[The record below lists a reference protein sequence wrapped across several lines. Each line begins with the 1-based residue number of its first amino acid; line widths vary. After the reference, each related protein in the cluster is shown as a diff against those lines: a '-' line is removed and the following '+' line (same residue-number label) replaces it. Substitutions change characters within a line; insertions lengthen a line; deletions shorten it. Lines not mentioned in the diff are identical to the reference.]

1 VRTEGDLRET
11 PDRTRRR
18 AVDATGSAPPAVSGS
33 DRPPWLLRFL
43 GWLLKPWIRYQ
54 CDPPDVARRVPA
66 ARVVYVLEREGLSS
80 LLILEHV
87 CRERGLP
94 SPFAPLLPASPRLRS
109 WLAVFK
115 PPRLFR
121 RGRSFLRSRRLQLI
135 LERHAEGALSE
146 LMLVPVSVFVGRAPQ
161 RERGWFRV
169 LFAENWVLTG
179 RFRRFLAVL
188 LNGRDTYVRFGAPI
202 ALKESLGDLPPDKA
216 RLRLARALRLHFRN
230 VRSAVIGPDLSHRRT
245 LIGELLRAPAVR
257 TAIAQTAEREKVP
270 AEKVAR
276 RARRYAWEIAADYS
290 HPVVRSLYFLL
301 TAFWNR
307 IYEGVS
313 VNHFE
318 TVREIAP
325 GREMVYVPCHR
336 SHIDYLLLS
345 YVLYVRGLVPPHIA
359 AGINLNLPLLGPL
372 LRRGGAFFLRRSFK
386 ANALYSAVF
395 SEYVAALV
403 RRGVALEYFIEGG
416 RSRTGRLLAPRLGML
431 GITVRGALAA
441 PRRPVV
447 FQPVYFGYEK
457 VFEVESYIGE
467 LSGQPKRRESWWG
480 LLRALR
486 ILRRRHG
493 TVTVNFGE
501 PVPLEELLDER
512 LPGWRDQARDDAAR
526 PGGWGSLLEG
536 LGRRILE
543 NINRAADVNPMAL
556 LALALLSAPKAALP
570 ESDLAAHLELLRDFL
585 RTVPFS
591 DRVTVCEQE
600 ARAIIARGEALG
612 MLRRIAHP
620 LGDVIAMDERQAV
633 LASYYRNNVLHLIA
647 DAAWVAL
654 CFSNNRRMSRAAILR
669 LGRLVYPYV
678 RNELFLP
685 WEEDGWSDRLEA
697 VIRFYVERGLLFES
711 RGGRVLAREAGQSD
725 GAFRLRLIAR
735 GLLQVF
741 ERYYLALSV
750 LVKNGSGALSMAEVE
765 QLCHLTAQRLTLVYE
780 MNAPEYFDR
789 SLFRAFLQELKNRG
803 VVSLDDGG
811 RLCFG
816 AELPQLVEDA
826 RLILR
831 RELRHAVQKLS
842 PEARARLGEAS
853 RPAE

>member
-1 VRTEGDLRET
+1 MESPET
-11 PDRTRRR
+11 R
-18 AVDATGSAPPAVSGS
+18 AVTGETGEGF
-33 DRPPWLLRFL
+33 RPPWPLRLL

-54 CDPPDVARRVPA
+54 CDPPDVERKVPA
-66 ARVVYVLEREGLSS
+66 GRVVYVLEREGLSS
-80 LLILEHV
+80 LLILERL

-94 SPFAPLLPASPRLRS
+94 SPFQPILDAPLRLRS
-109 WLAVFK
+109 WLAVLA
-115 PPRLFR
+115 PSGLFR
-121 RGRSFLRSRRLQLI
+121 RGRSFERSRRLNML
-135 LERHAEGALSE
+135 LDRHAQGALRDVV
-146 LMLVPVSVFVGRAPQ
+146 LVPVSVFVGRAPQ

-169 LFAENWVLTG
+169 LFAENWPLAG
-179 RFRRFLAVL
+179 RFRRFFAIL

-202 ALKESLGDLPPDKA
+202 PLSQSLAGLPPERAK
-216 RLRLARALRLHFRN
+216 LRLARLLRMHFRN

-245 LIGELLRAPAVR
+245 LIGELMRAPAVR
-257 TAIAQTAEREKVP
+257 AAIEQTAERERIP
-270 AEKVAR
+270 LELAAR

-290 HPVVRSLYFLL
+290 HPFVRSMYFLL

-307 IYEGVS
+307 IYEGVA

-318 TVREIAP
+318 TLREIAP

-359 AGINLNLPLLGPL
+359 AGINLNLPVLGPL

-386 ANALYSAVF
+386 ANTLYSAVF

-416 RSRTGRLLAPRLGML
+416 RSRSGRLLNPRLGLL
-431 GITVRGALAA
+431 GITVRGALAS
-441 PRRPVV
+441 PRRPVA
-447 FQPVYFGYEK
+447 FQPVYIGYEK

-480 LLRALR
+480 LLKSLK

-493 TVTVNFGE
+493 VVTVNFGE
-501 PVPLEELLDER
+501 PILLEEWLDEQA
-512 LPGWRDQARDDAAR
+512 PGWRDQAQLVNGR
-526 PGGWGSLLEG
+526 PTWWAPTLER
-536 LGRRILE
+536 LGRKILE
-543 NINRAADVNPMAL
+543 NINRAADVNPVSL

-570 ESDLAAHLELLRDFL
+570 ESDLAAHLELLQDFF
-585 RTVPFS
+585 RSVPYS
-591 DRVTVCEQE
+591 DRITVCSLE
-600 ARAIIARGEALG
+600 AQAIIARGESLG
-612 MLRRIAHP
+612 LLRRIAHP
-620 LGDVIAMDERQAV
+620 LGDVLAMEERQAV

-669 LGRLVYPYV
+669 LGRLVYPYIK
-678 RNELFLP
+678 NELFLP
-685 WEEDGWSDRLEA
+685 WDESGWCARLEA
-697 VIRFYVERGLLFES
+697 VIAFYLKRGLLFES
-711 RGGRVLAREAGQSD
+711 RGGRVLARESGQSD

-735 GLLQVF
+735 GLLQAF

-750 LVKNGSGALSMAEVE
+750 LVKNGSGALTMAEVE
-765 QLCHLTAQRLTLVYE
+765 ELCHLTAQRLTLVYE

-789 SLFRAFLQELKNRG
+789 SLFRAFLQELKARG
-803 VVSLDDGG
+803 VVSVDEAG

-816 AELPQLVEDA
+816 PELAQVVEDA

-842 PEARARLGEAS
+842 PEARARLEPPVEAPS
-853 RPAE
+853 DG

>member
-1 VRTEGDLRET
+1 VSSG
-11 PDRTRRR
+11 
-18 AVDATGSAPPAVSGS
+18 GSLGQHEAVSEGRGVELGS
-33 DRPPWLLRFL
+33 REQGSVGRPPWPLRLL
-43 GWLLKPWIRYQ
+43 GGLLKPLIRYH
-54 CDPPDVARRVPA
+54 CDPPDADRRVPPG
-66 ARVVYVLEREGLSS
+66 RVVYVLEREGLSS
-80 LLILEHV
+80 LLILERL

-94 SPFAPLLPASPRLRS
+94 SPFSFLLTNAPRLRA
-109 WLAVFK
+109 WLAVLK
-115 PPRLFR
+115 RPRLFR

-135 LERHAEGALSE
+135 LERHAEGVLSDVS
-146 LMLVPVSVFVGRAPQ
+146 LVPVSVFVGRAPQ
-161 RERGWFRV
+161 RQRGWFRV
-169 LFAENWVLTG
+169 LFAENWPLAG
-179 RFRRFLAVL
+179 RFRRFFAIL
-188 LNGRDTYVRFGAPI
+188 LNGRDTYIRFGAPI
-202 ALKESLGDLPPDKA
+202 HLSESLAGLPPERAK
-216 RLRLARALRLHFRN
+216 LRLARLLRMHFRN

-245 LIGELLRAPAVR
+245 LIGELMRAPAVR
-257 TAIAQTAEREKVP
+257 AAIEQTAERERIP
-270 AEKVAR
+270 LERAAR

-290 HPVVRSLYFLL
+290 HPFVRSMYFLL

-307 IYEGVS
+307 IYEGVA

-359 AGINLNLPLLGPL
+359 AGINLNLPVLGPL

-386 ANALYSAVF
+386 ANALYSTVF

-416 RSRTGRLLAPRLGML
+416 RSRTGRLLPPRLGML
-431 GITVRGALAA
+431 GITVRGALAS

-480 LLRALR
+480 LLRSLR

-493 TVTVNFGE
+493 SVTVNFGE
-501 PVPLEELLDER
+501 PVPLEEILDR
-512 LPGWRDQARDDAAR
+512 WAPGWRDQPLGEDR
-526 PGGWGSLLEG
+526 PSWWGAVLEQ
-536 LGRRILE
+536 LGRRILQ
-543 NINRAADVNPMAL
+543 NINQAADVNPVAL

-570 ESDLAAHLELLRDFL
+570 ESDLAAHLELLRDFF
-585 RTVPFS
+585 RSVPFS
-591 DRVTVCEQE
+591 DRVTVCEQD
-600 ARAIIARGEALG
+600 ARGIIARGEALG
-612 MLRRIAHP
+612 LLRRIQHP
-620 LGDVIAMDERQAV
+620 LGDVIAMEERQAI

-654 CFSNNRRMSRAAILR
+654 CFSNNRRMSRAAIHR
-669 LGRLVYPYV
+669 LGRLVYPYI

-685 WEEDGWSDRLEA
+685 WDEDGWSDRLDA
-697 VIRFYVERGLLFES
+697 VIRFYVRRGLLIES
-711 RGGRVLAREAGQSD
+711 RGGRILSREAGQTD

-735 GLLQVF
+735 GLLQAF

-750 LVKNGSGALSMAEVE
+750 LVKNGSGTLTMAEVE

-803 VVSLDDGG
+803 VIELDEDG
-811 RLCFG
+811 RLVFG
-816 AELPQLVEDA
+816 DELAQVVEDA

-842 PEARARLGEAS
+842 PEARARLEPPVEAPS
-853 RPAE
+853 DG